1 MSAKMPGRRYR
12 HHARRV
18 HILCPHCRAPGAVRT
33 SREASDDI
41 RQLYVHCT
49 NESCGHQWLAQM
61 HNVHT
66 IVPPAQPR
74 PGVMLKLGPTMAQ
87 MMRDEKP
94 PDDPPEPV
102 PRTG

>member
-1 MSAKMPGRRYR
+1 
-12 HHARRV
+12 
-18 HILCPHCRAPGAVRT
+18 
-33 SREASDDI
+33 
-41 RQLYVHCT
+41 
-49 NESCGHQWLAQM
+49 M